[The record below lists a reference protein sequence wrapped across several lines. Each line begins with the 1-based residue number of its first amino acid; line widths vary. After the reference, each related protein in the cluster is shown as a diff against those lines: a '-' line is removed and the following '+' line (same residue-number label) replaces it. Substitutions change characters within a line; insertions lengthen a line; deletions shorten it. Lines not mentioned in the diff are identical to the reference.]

1 MSGQPMVTEEVWM
14 DFLHTRDMEVRNS
27 ILLNYVHLVKY
38 IVHRMA
44 PTYQDYIDYD
54 DLMSYGILG
63 LMDAIDKYDVGK
75 GVKFETYASLRIRG
89 AIIDQIRKQDWV
101 PRSIR
106 RKVKAIEECYRQLE
120 MKLSRP
126 VTDEEV
132 ADQLQI
138 SVGQLRKVLDE
149 SYTYNLLSFEEVA
162 RNVSH
167 RDRLLPKD
175 FRSPE
180 DRMAERELREVLRNT
195 LEGLTEK
202 ERLVITLY
210 YFEELTLKEIGRV
223 LEVSESRVSQIHSK
237 ALIKLKTKLQEYL
250 F

>member
-1 MSGQPMVTEEVWM
+1 MVTEELWM
-14 DFLHTRDMEVRNS
+14 DFVHTRDVEIRNS

-44 PTYQDYIDYD
+44 PSYQNYIDYD

-63 LMDAIDKYDVGK
+63 LMDAIEKYDVGK

-89 AIIDQIRKQDWV
+89 AIIDQIRKQDWI
-101 PRSIR
+101 PRSVR

-120 MKLSRP
+120 MELSRP
-126 VTDEEV
+126 ATDEEV
-132 ADQLQI
+132 AGRLQMSI
-138 SVGQLRKVLDE
+138 EDLRKVLDE
-149 SYTYNLLSFEEVA
+149 SYTYNLLSFEEVV
-162 RNVSH
+162 RNVSQ
-167 RDRLLPKD
+167 RDSLFPKD

-180 DRMAERELREVLRNT
+180 ERMTERELREVLRDT
-195 LEGLTEK
+195 LEKLSEK

-250 F
+250 S